1 MFRRLL
7 CAATLF
13 AALPGLPAIADTS
26 ATSQGSAIAGSNALA
41 IDLYKKVAADP
52 GNFVFSPTS
61 ISLAFAMAQQ
71 GAAGETAA
79 EMARVLHSDGKTG
92 FADWQKTLAAL
103 GKKSIQLDIA
113 NSLWGQKSYPFAP
126 AYFAALQ
133 HDFAAKAESVDFP
146 SSFDQVRKS
155 VNAWVEKQTHD
166 RIKDLLAPGTVTT
179 DSRLILANAIYF
191 KGNWAHQFKKE
202 ATHDV
207 AFYSPVNTH
216 PVKMM
221 AIDDDFRYGTYGGVS
236 ILEMPYEKSDL
247 AMDVVLPSAVNGLPE
262 IEQKLDVATVDR
274 WMKSLRGA
282 DKVEVMLPRWKGD
295 KTVPLTDV
303 MQDLGMKKAFSER
316 DADFSKMLKPNAG
329 PDNRLFISYA
339 IHKAFILVD
348 EKGSEAAAATA
359 IVMNRAAAMEPPV
372 VFHADHPFLYM
383 IRDTKSGA
391 ILFMGRVTDPAK

>member
-13 AALPGLPAIADTS
+13 AALPAFADTS
-26 ATSQGSAIAGSNALA
+26 ASPEGSAIGGSNALA

-92 FADWQKTLAAL
+92 FAEWQKALAAL
-103 GKKSIQLDIA
+103 GKKSIQLDLA

-133 HDFAAKAESVDFP
+133 HDFAAKVEAVDFP
-146 SSFDQVRKS
+146 KSFDQVRKN

-166 RIKDLLAPGTVTT
+166 RIKDLLAPGTVSDKT
-179 DSRLILANAIYF
+179 RLILANAIYF

-207 AFYSPVNTH
+207 PFHSPGETH

-221 AIDDDFRYGTYGGVS
+221 AINDDFRYGSSGEVS

-247 AMDVVLPSAVNGLPE
+247 AMEIVLPNAVDGLPA
-262 IEQKLDVATVDR
+262 IEKSLDVAMVDR
-274 WMKSLRGA
+274 WMKSLHGA
-282 DKVEVMLPRWKGD
+282 DKVDVQLPRWKGD
-295 KTVPLTDV
+295 KTVPLTEV
-303 MQDLGMKKAFSER
+303 MKQLGMKKAFSQD
-316 DADFSKMLKPNAG
+316 DADFSKMLKPDASR
-329 PDNRLFISYA
+329 DDRLYISYA

-359 IVMNRAAAMEPPV
+359 IVMNRAASVEMPTM
-372 VFHADHPFLYM
+372 FHADHPFLYM